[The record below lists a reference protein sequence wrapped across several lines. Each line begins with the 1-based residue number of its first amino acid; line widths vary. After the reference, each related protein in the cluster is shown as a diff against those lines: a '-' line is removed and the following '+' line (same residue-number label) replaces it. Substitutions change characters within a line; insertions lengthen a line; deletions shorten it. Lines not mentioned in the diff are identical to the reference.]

1 MMFVRS
7 ISCIIFVLLI
17 AASPPTVAANYWPTD
32 GWRNST
38 PEEQGM
44 DSGQLADLVEDIQK
58 SGKRV
63 DSVTVIRNGY
73 VVLNSYF
80 YPFEKDLKHIL
91 HSVTKSITSTLVG
104 IAIDRGEIRS
114 ISQPVLEFFPNRTI
128 ANVDKRKRSM
138 TLEHLLTMT
147 SGFDCSDSYRH
158 RWKGLWDMRRSPDWT
173 QHVLN
178 LPMREAPGQNF
189 DYCNGVSFLLSAII
203 EKATGKQALDYAKT
217 SLFGPLGITDV
228 RWPASP
234 RGTTVG
240 WGEMWLKPHDMAKL
254 GWLYLNKGM
263 WDGVQIVSSKWV
275 EEATDTRV
283 TAGLFA
289 GYGYQ
294 WWRDSDYYAALGYA
308 GQLIF
313 VVPSK
318 NMVVVFT
325 GDLPG
330 GQLYVPRDLLEEYV
344 IPAARSEAGLP
355 ANPEQQARLR
365 LLVEGSAK
373 SSRFIWSS
381 ARAGIAENGLFVRRA
396 SPAFQFRFPRGSR
409 RETVGVPGQVMEM
422 KTLSG
427 FRFDAGV
434 MDIPKGIALGELG
447 PERYARFLEDVSGTR
462 IKVVSNEPMV
472 LTDGTPAYRTE
483 IHWRYAASLDLKTIV
498 MSAIKEEKWVLVAA
512 HPWEDF
518 THAEASKIVETLSF
532 EVTN

>member
-7 ISCIIFVLLI
+7 ISRIIFALLV
-17 AASPPTVAANYWPTD
+17 AASPPTAAANYWPTD

-44 DSGQLADLVEDIQK
+44 DSGQLADLVEDIQT

-73 VVLNSYF
+73 VVLNAYF
-80 YPFEKDLKHIL
+80 YPFEKDLKHII

-104 IAIDRGEIRS
+104 IATDRGEIRS
-114 ISQPVLEFFPNRTI
+114 VSQPVLEFFPNRTI
-128 ANVDKRKRSM
+128 ANVDEHKRSM

-158 RWKGLWDMRRSPDWT
+158 RWKGLLDMRRSPDWT

-189 DYCNGVSFLLSAII
+189 DYCNGASFLLSAII

-217 SLFGPLGITDV
+217 RLFGPLGITDV

-275 EEATDTRV
+275 EKATETRV

-294 WWRDSDYYAALGYA
+294 WWQDSDYYAAYGYA
-308 GQLIF
+308 GQVIF

-318 NMVVVFT
+318 NIVVVFT

-344 IPAARSEAGLP
+344 LSSARSDSGLP

-373 SSRFIWSS
+373 SSRFIWSTALS
-381 ARAGIAENGLFVRRA
+381 GIAENGLFVRRA

-409 RETVGVPGQVMEM
+409 RESLAVPGQLMRM

-427 FRFDAGV
+427 FSFEAGV
-434 MDIPKGIALGELG
+434 IDIPNGIELSELG
-447 PERYARFLEDVSGTR
+447 PKRYAPFLENVSGTR
-462 IKVVSNEPMV
+462 VRLVSNEAKV

-483 IHWRYAASLDLKTIV
+483 IHWRYGDSLDLKTIF
-498 MSAIKEEKWVLVAA
+498 MSAIQEEKWVLVAA

-518 THAEASKIVETLSF
+518 TLEEASKIVETLSF
-532 EVTN
+532 KVTN

>member
-1 MMFVRS
+1 MFVRS
-7 ISCIIFVLLI
+7 ISCIIFVLLV

-73 VVLNSYF
+73 VVLNAYF
-80 YPFEKDLKHIL
+80 YPFGKDLKHII

-104 IAIDRGEIRS
+104 IATDRGEIKS
-114 ISQPVLEFFPNRTI
+114 VSQPVLEFFPNRTI
-128 ANVDKRKRSM
+128 ANVDERKRSM

-178 LPMREAPGQNF
+178 LPMHEAPGQNF

-330 GQLYVPRDLLEEYV
+330 DQFNVPRDLLEEYV
-344 IPAARSEAGLP
+344 IPAARSDAVLP
-355 ANPEQQARLR
+355 AKPEQQERLR
-365 LLVEGSAK
+365 LLVERSAK
-373 SSRFIWSS
+373 SSRFIWRS
-381 ARAGIAENGLFVRRA
+381 ARAGFAENGLFVRRA
-396 SPAFQFRFPRGSR
+396 APAFQFRFPRGSR
-409 RETVGVPGQVMEM
+409 RVAVVVPGQVMQM

-427 FRFDAGV
+427 FKFEAGV
-434 MDIPKGIALGELG
+434 IDIPNGIVLRELG
-447 PERYARFLEDVSGTR
+447 PEGYAPFLEDLSGAR

-483 IHWRYAASLDLKTIV
+483 IHWRYAASLDLKTVIV
-498 MSAIKEEKWVLVAA
+498 SAIKEEKWVLVAA
-512 HPWEDF
+512 HPWEGF
-518 THAEASKIVETLSF
+518 THEEASKIVETLSF
-532 EVTN
+532 DVTN